1 MSTDAM
7 RAALEQLSFVFVNA
21 GETAAEAIRRVR
33 DVARAAL
40 AQPVS
45 AERVPL
51 TDEAAPVATDAR
63 SMLEF
68 LSARFKHAGVSEAVA
83 ESYARD
89 IDAILAAEASPTR
102 VPLTDDQIVDATEH
116 IDTSRNG
123 YFVHIA
129 RAIERAHGIGE
140 PK

>member
-1 MSTDAM
+1 MSADAM
-7 RAALEQLSFVFVNA
+7 RAALEALLDAHARSTLFSGA
-21 GETAAEAIRRVR
+21 GHWEQ
-33 DVARAAL
+33 ARAAL
-40 AQPVS
+40 AQPTS

-89 IDAILAAEASPTR
+89 IDAILAAEANPTR